1 VASELRAWDADVVL
15 LQEVDRGRRRS
26 DGVDQARWLG
36 RRLGMDAVFGPGR
49 RTRPGSSGNAVLSR
63 HPVVSSG
70 NRPLPSRPGLFGRG
84 LVRATLDVD
93 GRLVD
98 VFSTHLEHASSRVRR
113 EQAAAVVE
121 RVRRAARPVV
131 VGGDINAEPGTPP
144 VRRLERAGLVDAW
157 QVAGRGDGLTVPAY
171 APRRRIDFVFSDA
184 SFRPVSADVVLSS
197 VSDHRGVRAELD
209 LLATTC

>member
-1 VASELRAWDADVVL
+1 
-15 LQEVDRGRRRS
+15 
-26 DGVDQARWLG
+26 
-36 RRLGMDAVFGPGR
+36 
-49 RTRPGSSGNAVLSR
+49 
-63 HPVVSSG
+63 
-70 NRPLPSRPGLFGRG
+70 
-84 LVRATLDVD
+84 
-93 GRLVD
+93 
-98 VFSTHLEHASSRVRR
+98 
-113 EQAAAVVE
+113 
-121 RVRRAARPVV
+121 
-131 VGGDINAEPGTPP
+131 